1 MSLTAQ
7 RSGEFYTINHD
18 TKVMLKS
25 SKKADPLTNYYTK
38 PVLED
43 LLIFRNGIDRPI
55 KLRGN
60 IDFLSNNVDFDLLG
74 VKHIIPL
81 ESVDSV
87 FVGEIPENLKGMII
101 TKYVNGSLFDENT
114 AFFLEIIVEG
124 ELTLFKRTKVR
135 IRRANY
141 NKALSIGNEEDRYQ
155 IITEYFIYTENNG
168 LLEVPKKSKSFLK
181 LISPF
186 KGAASF
192 YKKRKLNHKKVEDLE
207 LLITYINKNNYDK

>member
-74 VKHIIPL
+74 VKHI
-81 ESVDSV
+81 
-87 FVGEIPENLKGMII
+87 F
-101 TKYVNGSLFDENT
+101 
-114 AFFLEIIVEG
+114 
-124 ELTLFKRTKVR
+124 
-135 IRRANY
+135 
-141 NKALSIGNEEDRYQ
+141 
-155 IITEYFIYTENNG
+155 
-168 LLEVPKKSKSFLK
+168 
-181 LISPF
+181 
-186 KGAASF
+186 
-192 YKKRKLNHKKVEDLE
+192 H
-207 LLITYINKNNYDK
+207 

>member
-18 TKVMLKS
+18 TQVMLKS
-25 SKKADPLTNYYTK
+25 SKKADPLTNYYAK
-38 PVLED
+38 PELED

-60 IDFLSNNVDFDLLG
+60 VDFLSNNVDFDLLSI
-74 VKHIIPL
+74 KHIIPL

-101 TKYVNGSLFDENT
+101 KKYVNGSLFDDSKD
-114 AFFLEIIVEG
+114 FFLELIVDG
-124 ELTLFKRTKVR
+124 ELKLYKRTKVQ

-141 NKALSIGNEEDRYQ
+141 NKALSIGSKKDKYQ
-155 IITEYFIYTENNG
+155 IKLKYFIYAENRG

-181 LISPF
+181 LIKPY

-192 YKKRKLNHKKVEDLE
+192 YTKRKLSHKKVEDLE